1 MFVDQCELNIVRDE
15 FEGREL
21 NNDIAVLTLVKVGD
35 KLIQSRVF
43 SLPIT
48 KFSLVEGVLG
58 MCDDDEFVR
67 CGLEGEFFYD

>member
-21 NNDIAVLTLVKVGD
+21 NFDIAVLVLIKVND
-35 KLIQSRVF
+35 KLIKSGAF
-43 SLPIT
+43 GLPIT
-48 KFSLVEGVLG
+48 KFSLINGVLG

-67 CGLEGEFFYD
+67 FGLEGEFFDD